1 MKELYLKISIAILY
15 LVSFCNIASAQTAA
29 TSVVFS
35 GFQACGGCTVCGA
48 DYWCTN
54 TPGSYCGNTVPC
66 IQGSF
71 IDPIPPGNVVTNVT
85 ILYYTASCYGSSIET
100 SINGFNVPVT
110 YDGSSGCLCSSLPCI
125 LTTAVTSSYPCGMPN
140 YVYGGSN
147 IFQVCSNGPMCINRA
162 DITLTYVKADVITP
176 TISASGPLTICSG
189 ESVTLTANGG
199 FANYNWSNGDNTQ
212 SITVSTPG
220 TYTITGT
227 SITGCVSGSASATV
241 NINPTV
247 VPSFNT
253 LGPYCEGVTPDALP
267 VTSNN
272 GITGTW
278 NPSSIN
284 TGALGTTSYT
294 FTPNPNQCA
303 QSINLDINVSQS
315 TVPVFDPIP
324 PFCEDNPA
332 PVLPAVSN
340 NGIPGT
346 WNPPTISNTTSGNY
360 TFTPTSG
367 TCVNQTSLST
377 TVLPKSVTSLIYHD

>member
-1 MKELYLKISIAILY
+1 MRELYIRIGIVIFTLIGCFDVAFS
-15 LVSFCNIASAQTAA
+15 QTAA

-100 SINGFNVPVT
+100 SINGFNVPVA
-110 YDGSSGCLCSSLPCI
+110 YDGASGCLCSSLPCI

-176 TISASGPLTICSG
+176 TISTSGPLSICSG
-189 ESVTLTANGG
+189 ESVTLTANSG
-199 FANYNWSNGDNTQ
+199 FSVYNWSNGANTQ
-212 SITVSTPG
+212 SITVSAPG

-227 SITGCVSGSASATV
+227 STTGCVSGSASATV
-241 NINPTV
+241 TVNPSV
-247 VPSFNT
+247 VPAFNT
-253 LGPYCEGVTPDALP
+253 FGPYCEGATPDVLP
-267 VTSNN
+267 AVSNN
-272 GITGTW
+272 GVSGSW
-278 NPSSIN
+278 NPPSIN
-284 TGALGTTSYT
+284 TGTQGTVIYT

-303 QSINLDINVSQS
+303 SIVNLDVNVGPSII
-315 TVPVFDPIP
+315 PIFDPIP
-324 PFCEDNPA
+324 PFCEDAPT
-332 PVLPAVSN
+332 PVLPSISN

-346 WNPPTISNTTSGNY
+346 WNPPTISNTSSGSY
-360 TFTPTSG
+360 IFTPSSG
-367 TCVNQTSLST
+367 TCVNQTTLNT
-377 TVLPKSVTSLIYHD
+377 TVLPKSTTSLIFHD